1 MTIYVKNSL
10 YKEEKKKKARV
21 YFLQFNYVA
30 KIAK

>member
-10 YKEEKKKKARV
+10 YKEEKKARV
-21 YFLQFNYVA
+21 YFLQFNYAV